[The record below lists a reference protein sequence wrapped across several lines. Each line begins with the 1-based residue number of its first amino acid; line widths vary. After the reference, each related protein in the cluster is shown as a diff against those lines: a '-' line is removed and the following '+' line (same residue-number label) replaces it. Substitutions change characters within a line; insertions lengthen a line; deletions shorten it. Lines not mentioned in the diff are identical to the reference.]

1 MKTLKTLWTALVLS
15 LIGPALDERDR
26 RQAEAERL
34 RYEMREKRWRE
45 VIASLRETEWAPT
58 SNEFEALSARW
69 KQRRAARA
77 AESAAVLR
85 VQ

>member
-1 MKTLKTLWTALVLS
+1 MKIKTLWTALVLS
-15 LIGPALDERDR
+15 IIGPALDERDR

-34 RYEMREKRWRE
+34 RVAALEKRWRE
-45 VIASLRETEWAPT
+45 AIAPLRAAGRAEER
-58 SNEFEALSARW
+58 NEFEELSARW

-77 AESAAVLR
+77 AESAAVPR